1 MRTYLL
7 MAAGLFVAGIAAGGG
22 SLAQVVQRDGV
33 GSQRAGLDAAY
44 KRLAKRLNAYQREQL
59 GRSQQAWLHFRDA
72 QCDLEGSVLIGGPL
86 GIQKQAQGQA
96 RAECLARETRL
107 RTEGLTADYKL
118 SWDGTN

>member
-7 MAAGLFVAGIAAGGG
+7 MAAGLLSAGIAGGTG
-22 SLAQVVQRDGV
+22 SLAQVVQGDGV
-33 GSQRAGLDAAY
+33 SSQRAGLDAAY

-72 QCDLEGSVLIGGPL
+72 QCDLEASVLIGGPL
-86 GIQKQAQGQA
+86 GIQKQAQDQA
-96 RAECLARETRL
+96 RAECLAREMRL
-107 RTEGLTADYKL
+107 RTEALRADYKL

>member
-1 MRTYLL
+1 MKTYLL
-7 MAAGLFVAGIAAGGG
+7 MVAALSVAGIADASG
-22 SLAQVVQRDGV
+22 SVAQAAQGHGV
-33 GSQRAGLDAAY
+33 RGPQAALDAAY
-44 KRLAKRLNAYQREQL
+44 KRLPRRLNPHQREQL

-86 GIQKQAQGQA
+86 GIEKQAQDQG

-107 RTEGLTADYKL
+107 RTEALRADYKL